1 MFNSQ
6 HIMKGKG
13 STAYY
18 SEERIDDLMT
28 TYTRLLSSYEGYIDP
43 DDLFCKVVNMPSR
56 RFWVSAER
64 AAVVLSKMEKGDML
78 AYMGR
83 TRREMF
89 HEIYRR
95 AKELQKKDPTLS
107 IRQLAIQVVYQPA
120 PKFYLTAD
128 SARVIIYRVRR
139 EWHRRRNAGLRR
151 VRFSQNER
159 GTANTTGEQ

>member
-1 MFNSQ
+1 
-6 HIMKGKG
+6 MKGKG

-28 TYTRLLSSYEGYIDP
+28 TYTRLLASYEGYINP
-43 DDLFCKVVNMPSR
+43 EDLFRRVVNTPSR
-56 RFWVSAER
+56 RFWVSVER
-64 AAVVLSKMEKGDML
+64 AAVVLSKMEKGDSL
-78 AYMGR
+78 SQMGR

-128 SARVIIYRVRR
+128 SARVIIYRARR
-139 EWHRRRNAGLRR
+139 EWHRRRNRGLRR
-151 VRFSQNER
+151 VRFSQNGGDTEN
-159 GTANTTGEQ
+159 NTREQEAQ